1 MIWCGG
7 RIVEDDALKI
17 SVLDRTFEHGLGLFE
32 TLRTW
37 EGRAT
42 LLDRHLARLTRSA
55 EELGI
60 PLDPDALPDE
70 AAIAELVEAEA
81 LEGDVMLRITL
92 SGGLPVA
99 VESDALQRITPGG
112 SHAASS
118 ASTLWMRA
126 HPLPPPFKKNGAVI
140 ALGPWQVA
148 ESDPLARHKTLNYWG
163 RRLAFER
170 AQAVGYD
177 EVISLGADGSLWEG
191 SRTNMFVV
199 LDQRREERDPSEPIE
214 PETVWLVTPPADGPI
229 VPGIM
234 RQLVLEAADGL
245 GMEVV
250 LEGPITAW
258 QLANATEVFLT
269 NSVRGIIPVA
279 HAGSQNWVAPGP
291 WTQTLGIL
299 VADAVRGKEP

>member
-7 RIVEDDALKI
+7 RILEDDALKI

-37 EGRAT
+37 DGRAT

-55 EELGI
+55 EVLGI
-60 PLDPDALPDE
+60 PLDPDALPND
-70 AAIAELVEAEA
+70 AAVADLIDAEG

-99 VESDALQRITPGG
+99 VESDTLQRITPGG
-112 SHAASS
+112 SHSASS

-126 HPLPPPFKKNGAVI
+126 HPLPPAIKKSGAVI

-148 ESDPLARHKTLNYWG
+148 QIEPLARFKTLNYWA

-177 EVISLGADGSLWEG
+177 EVISLGPDESFWEG
-191 SRTNMFVV
+191 SRTNLFLVV
-199 LDQRREERDPSEPIE
+199 DDRRLERLLTEPIE
-214 PETVWLVTPPADGPI
+214 PDAIRLVTPPITGPI

-234 RQLVLEAADGL
+234 RELVLEAASGL
-245 GMEVV
+245 DLEVWQ
-250 LEGPITAW
+250 EGPITERDF
-258 QLANATEVFLT
+258 ANATEVFLT

-291 WTQTLGIL
+291 WTQTLGIM
-299 VADAVRGKEP
+299 VADAVRRKES